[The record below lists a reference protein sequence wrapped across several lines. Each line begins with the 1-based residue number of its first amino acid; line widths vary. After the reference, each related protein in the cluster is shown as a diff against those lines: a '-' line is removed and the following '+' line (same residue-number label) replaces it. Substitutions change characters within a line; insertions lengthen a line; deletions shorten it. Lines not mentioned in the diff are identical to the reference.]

1 MECHIVKYIK
11 RIRKVGFRMSLPHA
25 IPRPLV
31 RLNQWTILLSVF
43 VTWIT
48 GAIWVLAI
56 PLVAN
61 LMGVFC
67 NYNPI
72 IRFGR
77 LFLKKA
83 PSTYIP
89 EDAQQQK
96 FNASIASFCLSGGLL
111 GYLLNWQ
118 VVGHIFTAMVAIAS
132 SIAIAGFCI
141 GCFLYFQLKQWQYR
155 RSLKKSF

>member
-1 MECHIVKYIK
+1 MVCNIVKYIK
-11 RIRKVGFRMSLPHA
+11 HIRKVGFRLSLPHA

-31 RLNQWTILLSVF
+31 RLNQWTILLSVIF
-43 VTWIT
+43 TWIT
-48 GAIWVLAI
+48 GIVWILAI
-56 PLVAN
+56 PLAAN
-61 LMGVFC
+61 LLGVLC

-72 IRFGR
+72 IRSGK

-83 PSTYIP
+83 PSAYIP

-96 FNASIASFCLSGGLL
+96 FNASIASFCLTGGLL
-111 GYLLNWQ
+111 SYLLNWH
-118 VVGHIFTAMVAIAS
+118 VVGHIFTVMVAIAS

-141 GCFLYFQLKQWQYR
+141 GCFLHFQLKQWQYR

>member
-1 MECHIVKYIK
+1 
-11 RIRKVGFRMSLPHA
+11 MSLPHA

-31 RLNQWTILLSVF
+31 RLNQWTILLSVIF
-43 VTWIT
+43 TWIT
-48 GAIWVLAI
+48 GIVWILAI
-56 PLVAN
+56 PLAAN
-61 LMGVFC
+61 LLGVLC

-72 IRFGR
+72 IRSGK

-83 PSTYIP
+83 PSAYIP

-96 FNASIASFCLSGGLL
+96 FNASIASFCLTGGLL
-111 GYLLNWQ
+111 SYLLNWH
-118 VVGHIFTAMVAIAS
+118 VVGHIFTVMVALAS

-141 GCFLYFQLKQWQYR
+141 GCFLHFQLKQWQYR

>member
-1 MECHIVKYIK
+1 M
-11 RIRKVGFRMSLPHA
+11 MSQVLA

-31 RLNQWTILLSVF
+31 RLNQWTILLSVIF
-43 VTWIT
+43 TWIT
-48 GAIWVLAI
+48 GVIWLLVI
-56 PLVAN
+56 PLATN
-61 LMGVFC
+61 LLGILF

-72 IRFGR
+72 IRVGR

-83 PSTYIP
+83 PSAYIP

-96 FNASIASFCLSGGLL
+96 FNSSIASFCLAAGLL
-111 GYLLNWQ
+111 GYLLDWQ
-118 VVGHIFTAMVAIAS
+118 VLGYIFTGMVAIAS

-141 GCFLYFQLKQWQYR
+141 GCFLHFQLKQWQYR